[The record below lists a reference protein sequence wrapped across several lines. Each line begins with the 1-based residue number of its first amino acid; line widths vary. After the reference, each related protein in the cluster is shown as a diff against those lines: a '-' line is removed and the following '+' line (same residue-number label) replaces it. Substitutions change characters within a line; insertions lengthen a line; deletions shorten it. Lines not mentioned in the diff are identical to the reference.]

1 MKKVLS
7 VLVGIVA
14 TLFVAAL
21 VPTASYAV
29 DNIVNLVPSESPA
42 VDDTCVPRFE
52 AAPSDH
58 FMDVSESQKFDRTAP
73 KFEATPS
80 EHYMDVSESQK
91 VDTSIDTPPAVA
103 HTPGNCA
110 KTTN

>member
-1 MKKVLS
+1 MVTRFF
-7 VLVGIVA
+7 VGIVFMVLGMAA
-14 TLFVAAL
+14 T
-21 VPTASYAV
+21 
-29 DNIVNLVPSESPA
+29 
-42 VDDTCVPRFE
+42 
-52 AAPSDH
+52 SDH